1 MTKKISEL
9 TAVSAALAA
18 DEMEVNEAGTSKKV
32 TITQIA
38 TLFQSIWTS
47 LQFGGTSSSFPM
59 LKRSTTTLQTKL
71 ADDSAFTNHEALA
84 YMMGGMTTNTL
95 KLASYQA
102 TVTVLNGATTGKE
115 AAIAMPANF
124 LPICMSIHCTVAAT
138 NACSLT
144 DVGDDA
150 DTDSYCDG
158 IVTND
163 LTSTG
168 FKGIVGC
175 NGVRALGD
183 ITGGVQVATTT
194 ADEVEIVVS
203 ADPGATGVTVRL
215 NFLGV
220 VAA

>member
-1 MTKKISEL
+1 MPARRQHLARNNEVLTGLSQMTPTAARAL
-9 TAVSAALAA
+9 GAAVSENANT
-18 DEMEVNEAGTSKKV
+18 MY
-32 TITQIA
+32 
-38 TLFQSIWTS
+38 WT
-47 LQFGGTSSSFPM
+47 T
-59 LKRSTTTLQTKL
+59 
-71 ADDSAFTNHEALA
+71 
-84 YMMGGMTTNTL
+84 YV
-95 KLASYQA
+95 A
-102 TVTVLNGATTGKE
+102 TVTVANGATTGKE
-115 AAIAMPANF
+115 AAIGMPTHFHPVAMA
-124 LPICMSIHCTVAAT
+124 IHCTVAAT

-175 NGVRALGD
+175 NGVRGNGD

-215 NFLGV
+215 TFFGIQ
-220 VAA
+220 AA

>member
-1 MTKKISEL
+1 MPNANEITHLGMLPRYFQGVDSSGALIDVESISATGARTFNEPVTLSDTLAGTTSSMTSHILGGLTGNTAKL
-9 TAVSAALAA
+9 TA
-18 DEMEVNEAGTSKKV
+18 
-32 TITQIA
+32 
-38 TLFQSIWTS
+38 
-47 LQFGGTSSSFPM
+47 
-59 LKRSTTTLQTKL
+59 
-71 ADDSAFTNHEALA
+71 
-84 YMMGGMTTNTL
+84 
-95 KLASYQA
+95 YQA
-102 TVTVLNGATTGKE
+102 TVTVANGATTGKE
-115 AAIAMPANF
+115 AAIGMSANF
-124 LPICMSIHCTVAAT
+124 LPIAMLIHCTVAAT
-138 NACSLT
+138 NACSLV

-203 ADPGATGVTVRL
+203 ADPGATGVTLRL
-215 NFLGV
+215 TFIGIT
-220 VAA
+220 AT

>member
-1 MTKKISEL
+1 MSLLVNRPLDDDMEAIQTLTGITVAAGDGEL
-9 TAVSAALAA
+9 IFDASADKWKLKN
-18 DEMEVNEAGTSKKV
+18 VGGGLTN
-32 TITQIA
+32 TITPTMYA
-38 TLFQSIWTS
+38 
-47 LQFGGTSSSFPM
+47 
-59 LKRSTTTLQTKL
+59 
-71 ADDSAFTNHEALA
+71 
-84 YMMGGMTTNTL
+84 
-95 KLASYQA
+95 A
-102 TVTVLNGATTGKE
+102 TVTVVNGATTGKE
-115 AAIAMPANF
+115 SAIGMPANF
-124 LPICMSIHCTVAAT
+124 LPVCMAIHCTVAAT

-215 NFLGV
+215 TFYGFV
-220 VAA
+220 GA

>member
-1 MTKKISEL
+1 MATVAQNRPLRRGAMNQQGALYDFLFNVKEL
-9 TAVSAALAA
+9 INTAFPNAGLSLEASAAP
-18 DEMEVNEAGTSKKV
+18 S
-32 TITQIA
+32 
-38 TLFQSIWTS
+38 SP
-47 LQFGGTSSSFPM
+47 SSFV
-59 LKRSTTTLQTKL
+59 LSGLTGNT
-71 ADDSAFTNHEALA
+71 AALR
-84 YMMGGMTTNTL
+84 T
-95 KLASYQA
+95 YQA
-102 TVTVLNGATTGKE
+102 TVTVANGATTGKE

-124 LPICMSIHCTVAAT
+124 LPFAMIIHCTVAAT
-138 NACSLT
+138 NACSLV

-175 NGVRALGD
+175 NGVRAMGD

-215 NFLGV
+215 TFIGI
-220 VAA
+220 VAS